1 MRANW
6 KRKMLTTAIALIG
19 GYFLLAALVMFG
31 QRKMIYHPTTFAA
44 GGCDKIALGHNLK
57 PWTNAIGERIGWMR
71 SSSANGTG
79 QVLIVHG
86 NAGCAVDRIDFAES
100 LQTID
105 PDLNIFIL
113 EYPGYGDRLG
123 PPSQSSLLKA
133 AEEAFDLLAKNGPLF
148 IVGESLGTGVASYL
162 AGKYSNSVAGLMLF
176 CPYNNLSSVARH
188 HMAIFPTGW
197 LLWDRFPS
205 DTWLRAYHGP
215 VGVLVAEHDQVV
227 PPRFGRLL
235 YEGYHG
241 PKKLWEIAG
250 AGHNDVFDRPDEWWR
265 EVLEF
270 WRTKDQPSHASK
282 AN

>member
-1 MRANW
+1 
-6 KRKMLTTAIALIG
+6 MLTAVVALVG
-19 GYFLLAALVMFG
+19 GYMALAALVMFG
-31 QRKMIYHPTTFAA
+31 QRKMIYHPTIVSKSE
-44 GGCDKIALGHNLK
+44 CDRVALGCNLK
-57 PWTNAIGERIGWMR
+57 PWTNSEGQRIGWTR
-71 SSSANGTG
+71 NSSAASTG

-100 LQTID
+100 LQSVE
-105 PDLNIFIL
+105 PGLSVFIL
-113 EYPGYGDRLG
+113 EYPGYGDRTG
-123 PPSQSSLLKA
+123 APTQSSLLKA
-133 AEEAFDLLAKNGPLF
+133 ADEAIGLLANNGPVF
-148 IVGESLGTGVASYL
+148 IVGESLGTGVAAYL
-162 AGKYSNSVAGLMLF
+162 AGKYSNIVAGLMLF
-176 CPYNNLSSVARH
+176 CPYNNLASVARH

-205 DTWLRAYHGP
+205 DTWLRAYNGP
-215 VGVLVAEHDQVV
+215 LGVLVAERDQIV

-235 YEGYHG
+235 FEGYHG

-270 WRTKDQPSHASK
+270 WRTKEQPSHASK